1 VTRTLPFVRLALL
14 VAVVVTMGGVA
25 EAQSSSDDPG
35 APRDEDAA
43 PAAGGGAAS
52 AQAPADE
59 GALDLAEPEYYVVN
73 LPTTLRLP
81 RHKGD
86 FRLTHRFGGNLRE
99 GGFLDQLSNLFG
111 IDQGATVGLEYRYAV
126 ATSVQVA
133 ITRSSFDKTIQFS
146 GKYDAVRQA
155 PGMPVSLS
163 GLVSIEGPNNFQER
177 FAPALGAVV
186 SREIGDWIAMYA
198 TPVWVHNSA
207 AAIGVDRDTLLV
219 GFGGRVRVRP
229 TVYVVAEVS
238 PRIAGY
244 DPGQPEYGFGIEKR
258 AGGHMFQLTFSN
270 TFGTTFG
277 QLARGGSPDTLYLG
291 FNLSRKFF

>member
-1 VTRTLPFVRLALL
+1 M
-14 VAVVVTMGGVA
+14 VVTMARVA
-25 EAQSSSDDPG
+25 RAQSSSDDG
-35 APRDEDAA
+35 GGPRDEDAT
-43 PAAGGGAAS
+43 PAAGSAAAS
-52 AQAPADE
+52 AQTPADD

-73 LPTTLRLP
+73 IPTTLRLP

-86 FRLTHRFGGNLRE
+86 FRLTHRFGGNL
-99 GGFLDQLSNLFG
+99 LDGDLGDQFSNLFG
-111 IDQGATVGLEYRYAV
+111 IDLGATVGLEYRYAV
-126 ATSVQVA
+126 VTAVQVA
-133 ITRSSFDKTIQFS
+133 ITRTSFDKTVQFS

-155 PGMPVSLS
+155 PGMPVSVS

-186 SREIGDWIAMYA
+186 SREIGDWVAMYA
-198 TPVWVHNSA
+198 TPVWIHNSA
-207 AAIGVDRDTLLV
+207 AAIGVDRDTLLLGV
-219 GFGGRVRVRP
+219 GGRVRIRP
-229 TVYVVAEVS
+229 SVYVVGEVS